1 LHDSARQ
8 YIAGVVAGNHYSRV
22 VEVGGRFVNGRVRD
36 LISAD
41 EYISIDLEDG
51 PDVDVVGDCREWS
64 PPWLASLVVSAETL
78 EHAPDPRAVVDACI
92 GYLRTG
98 GRLILTC
105 AGPGRVPHSGH
116 DGGPVTDGEYYAN
129 VDPDD
134 LGKWLAEDL
143 EAVRVEFRAIPCD
156 VYATG
161 IKR

>member
-1 LHDSARQ
+1 MHDSARQ
-8 YIAGVVAGNHYSRV
+8 YVATVVAGQHYARV

-78 EHAPDPRAVVDACI
+78 EHAPDPRGVVDACI
-92 GYLRTG
+92 GYLRPG
-98 GRLILTC
+98 GRLVVTC
-105 AGPGRVPHSGH
+105 AGPGRAPHSGH
-116 DGGPVTDGEYYAN
+116 DGGPVADSEHYAN
-129 VDPDD
+129 IEPTD
-134 LGKWLAEDL
+134 LAEWMGEGC
-143 EAVRVEFRAIPCD
+143 EAVRVEFHAIPHD
-156 VYATG
+156 VYGTG